1 LWQTSQKDRNENLH
15 ETDKT
20 LVARTYTKLTNPKT
34 PGKRSENATKNN
46 FYSVAKKQQKQP
58 KTMM

>member
-1 LWQTSQKDRNENLH
+1 LWQTFQKTCEANLR

-34 PGKRSENATKNN
+34 PGKRSVNATKNN
-46 FYSVAKKQQKQP
+46 FQPVAKKQQK
-58 KTMM
+58 